1 MTSIAFDTV
10 DRGAVFRHLCA
21 VLIALFGLSAAQA
34 QSSCSSDGQ
43 AVQSAII
50 ERFMSADCASCWTAR
65 VAQAGRSQ
73 LGMSQIAVDW
83 IVPSASGDDAP
94 LSGAA
99 NRDALAR
106 LAALGLPAPAASL
119 QRRSL
124 VNLGGAAAPSNPRG
138 KPPMRVARGIAL
150 NGYMGASIELNLP
163 PRQAKALQSALPLTA
178 WLLLVEELP
187 PGTEGSP
194 VARLLVRNALVQTWA
209 AAGALAA
216 DGTLRWAESRPMSIA
231 TGANP
236 DRLRVVGWVEDA
248 RRRLVAVAASVC
260 DHPK

>member
-10 DRGAVFRHLCA
+10 NRGAVFTRICA
-21 VLIALFGLSAAQA
+21 ALIASLGLSAAQA

-43 AVQSAII
+43 PVQSALV

-65 VAQAGRSQ
+65 AAHAGRAQAGT
-73 LGMSQIAVDW
+73 SQIALDW

-94 LSGAA
+94 LSAA
-99 NRDALAR
+99 ASRDALAR
-106 LAALGLPAPAASL
+106 LTALGLPAPAASL

-138 KPPMRVARGIAL
+138 KPPLRVARGIAL
-150 NGYMGASIELNLP
+150 NGYLGASIELNLP

-187 PGTEGSP
+187 QGTEGSP

-209 AAGALAA
+209 APGALAA

-231 TGANP
+231 TGVNP
-236 DRLRVVGWVEDA
+236 ERLRVVGWVEDA

-260 DHPK
+260 DHQK

>member
-1 MTSIAFDTV
+1 MTSIAIDTANGGTLFG
-10 DRGAVFRHLCA
+10 RLCA
-21 VLIALFGLSAAQA
+21 VLIALLGLSAAQA

-43 AVQSAII
+43 PMQSALI
-50 ERFMSADCASCWTAR
+50 ERFMGADCASCWTAR

-73 LGMSQIAVDW
+73 LSNSQIAVDW
-83 IVPSASGDDAP
+83 IVPSAGGDDAP
-94 LSGAA
+94 LSAA
-99 NRDALAR
+99 ASRDALAR
-106 LAALGLPAPAASL
+106 LAALDLPLPAASL
-119 QRRSL
+119 QRRSS
-124 VNLGGAAAPSNPRG
+124 VNQGGAASPSKPRA
-138 KPPMRVARGIAL
+138 KPPLRVARGIAL
-150 NGYMGASIELNLP
+150 NGYLGASIELTLP

-187 PGTEGSP
+187 QGTEGSP

-209 AAGALAA
+209 TPGVLAA
-216 DGTLRWAESRPMSIA
+216 DGALRWAESRPMSIA
-231 TGANP
+231 AGANP

>member
-21 VLIALFGLSAAQA
+21 VLTALFGLSAAQA

-65 VAQAGRSQ
+65 VAQAGRPQ

-94 LSGAA
+94 LSAA
-99 NRDALAR
+99 AGRDALAR

-150 NGYMGASIELNLP
+150 NGYLGASIELKLP

-216 DGTLRWAESRPMSIA
+216 DGTLSWAESRPMSIA
-231 TGANP
+231 AGANP
-236 DRLRVVGWVEDA
+236 ERLRVVGWVEDA